1 MPTQEDRPIT
11 PSPSLSNSQSSPE
24 DHQPVL
30 HIWGK
35 QPLSGHVT
43 ISGAKNSALVLMAGS
58 ILCSGTCRLR
68 NVPSLLDITRI
79 GEILSALGVKVSHS
93 QGILD
98 LDASEITQS
107 KAPYDIVSK
116 LRASFFV
123 AGPLLARL
131 GVAQVPLPG
140 GCSIGDRPVD
150 LHVKGLQALGAEVII
165 EHGVVNAHVRGNR
178 KRLTG
183 ARIYLDFPS
192 VGATENIMMAATLAE
207 GETIIE
213 NAAQEPEVVDLA
225 NFCRAMGAQIR
236 GAGTNRIVIN
246 GVEKLHEVDYSVVP
260 DRIEAGTFL
269 LAGAITRSEI
279 SLSPVVPDHL
289 SAAIAKLHEIGVKV
303 AIDAPDTVR
312 VLPAGSFRGTDIETL
327 PFPGF
332 PTDLQ
337 APFMSLLTLADG
349 DSVITETL
357 FENRLQ
363 HVAELNR
370 MGADIRLKGNIAI
383 VRGVP
388 QLSGAPVQGTDL
400 RASAA
405 LVIAGLAANG
415 MTTVRGLNHLDRG
428 YDNIEAKL
436 RGLGAKIERGQED
449 AVLTAPVESKMV
461 G

>member
-1 MPTQEDRPIT
+1 MAIQEDKAIT
-11 PSPSLSNSQSSPE
+11 LAPSLSNSHSSPE
-24 DHQPVL
+24 ERHSVL
-30 HIWGK
+30 HIWGR

-107 KAPYDIVSK
+107 KAPYDLVSQ

-165 EHGVVNAHVRGNR
+165 EHGVVHARLRGNR

-246 GVEKLHEVDYSVVP
+246 GVPQLHETEYSVVP

-279 SLSPVVPDHL
+279 SLSPIVPDHL
-289 SAAIAKLHEIGVKV
+289 SATIAKLSEIGVKV
-303 AIDAPDTVR
+303 AIDAPDRIR
-312 VLPAGSFRGTDIETL
+312 VLPTEQFRGTDIETL

-337 APFMSLLTLADG
+337 APFMSLLTLAEG
-349 DSVITETL
+349 DSMVTEKL

-436 RGLGAKIERGQED
+436 RGLGAKIQRAQE
-449 AVLTAPVESKMV
+449 AEIPAAPAESKRS
-461 G
+461 

>member
-11 PSPSLSNSQSSPE
+11 LATNLSNDHSSPE
-24 DHQPVL
+24 ERHPVL
-30 HIWGK
+30 HIWGQ

-79 GEILSALGVKVSHS
+79 GEILTALGVKVAHDRD

-98 LDASEITQS
+98 LDASHITQS
-107 KAPYDIVSK
+107 KAPYEVVSK

-123 AGPLLARL
+123 IGPLLARL

-165 EHGVVNAHVRGNR
+165 EHGVVNASVRGNR

-225 NFCRAMGAQIR
+225 NFCCAMGAQIR

-246 GVEKLHEVDYSVVP
+246 GMPQLHEVDYSVVP

-269 LAGAITRSEI
+269 MAGAITRSEI

-289 SAAIAKLHEIGVKV
+289 SAAIAKLKEIGISV
-303 AIDAPDTVR
+303 AIDAPDRIR
-312 VLPAGSFRGTDIETL
+312 VLPAGTFQGTDIETL

-349 DSVITETL
+349 NSVITETL

-405 LVIAGLAANG
+405 LVIAGLAAEG
-415 MTTVRGLNHLDRG
+415 MTTVKGLNHLDRG

-436 RGLGAKIERGQED
+436 RGLGAKIQRSLDTE
-449 AVLTAPVESKMV
+449 LPLAPIALLS
-461 G
+461 